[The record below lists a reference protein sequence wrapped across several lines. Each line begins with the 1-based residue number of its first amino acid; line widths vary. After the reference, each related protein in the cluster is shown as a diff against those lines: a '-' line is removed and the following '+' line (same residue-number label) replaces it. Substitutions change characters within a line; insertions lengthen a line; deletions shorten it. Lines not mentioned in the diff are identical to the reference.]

1 MAAGHILLTGVVHM
15 PFLPARVAAHAL
27 DQPSLDLGLLV
38 RTTAIALR
46 VIATL

>member
-1 MAAGHILLTGVVHM
+1 MAAGHILLTGSVHM

-27 DQPSLDLGLLV
+27 DQPSMDLRLRV
-38 RTTAIALR
+38 RATAIALR

>member
-1 MAAGHILLTGVVHM
+1 VAAGHILLTGFVHM

-27 DQPSLDLGLLV
+27 DQPSMDLRLRV
-38 RTTAIALR
+38 RATAIALR